1 MQNLRRA
8 VQLKQN
14 NEAQKLEAL
23 IKQWRDGGREVA
35 WDLWALVREQASE
48 DTGNYSSNYPGT
60 NTKSV
65 GDGQSGQQGF
75 KSGWGWADS
84 TSASNNNWGW
94 DNVGETKGEEDEA
107 EVNSQELMSPSKLE
121 AALYKSLSQKSG
133 VRRQSLLPPTPRGA
147 YYEQQRFAAHEDH
160 AHGTSENNGHDG
172 SAIEE
177 GSPSASTV
185 SHAKSLGG
193 MLTQLGIV
201 HDTLGWCEDEGD
213 FVDA

>member
-14 NEAQKLEAL
+14 NEAEKLEAL
-23 IKQWRDGGREVA
+23 ISNGETVVGRWLGICGPSYESERA
-35 WDLWALVREQASE
+35 KILGTTALTILGRTLNRSAV
-48 DTGNYSSNYPGT
+48 
-60 NTKSV
+60 
-65 GDGQSGQQGF
+65 GQSGQQGF

-84 TSASNNNWGW
+84 TSASNSNWGW

-147 YYEQQRFAAHEDH
+147 YYEQQRFVAHEDD
-160 AHGTSENNGHDG
+160 AHGTSEKQW
-172 SAIEE
+172 
-177 GSPSASTV
+177 T
-185 SHAKSLGG
+185 
-193 MLTQLGIV
+193 
-201 HDTLGWCEDEGD
+201 
-213 FVDA
+213 